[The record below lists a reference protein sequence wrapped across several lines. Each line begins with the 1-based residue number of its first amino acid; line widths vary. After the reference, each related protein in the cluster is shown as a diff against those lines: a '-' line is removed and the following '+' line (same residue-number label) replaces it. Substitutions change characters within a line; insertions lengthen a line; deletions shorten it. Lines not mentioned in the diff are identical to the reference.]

1 MRAVPYFFVL
11 KSLAK
16 LAIFNRGR
24 ARRCPLAR
32 QLPCELTD
40 PGNFGARL
48 LRGRSIGSV
57 LLFGKAKTQSRTR
70 RGAGVAIEVNRW
82 KWAQIDGR
90 GLAVRGETWIDV
102 RCRGVL
108 FSCRVAVAALCAGQ
122 RNPARFG
129 LRAGS
134 KTRSKVVQDAAAL
147 GARLR
152 ELRWKNSAWL
162 ATAETIAGWNGF
174 EIRKAGSGRSP
185 VRKRSG

>member
-1 MRAVPYFFVL
+1 MPYFFAL

-122 RNPARFG
+122 KNRR
-129 LRAGS
+129 
-134 KTRSKVVQDAAAL
+134 AL
-147 GARLR
+147 GCAPDQKPEARWFRMPLPSVRGCANCAGKIAPGSQQPKPSQAGTALR
-152 ELRWKNSAWL
+152 
-162 ATAETIAGWNGF
+162 
-174 EIRKAGSGRSP
+174 
-185 VRKRSG
+185 